1 MNRYCSDCIH
11 KGESSGYSVCWT
23 CNKTGKFSSECK
35 PDTCEYWEGKIVAGS
50 KIKDCCCSLDETCE
64 FSSEFVK
71 FIKNAWNTRPAGEYL
86 KKSDVIEL
94 VKGVCNVLEFLKL
107 DEKVS
112 TKNILEKFNDLETHS
127 LDEGLRFLEKEA
139 KLAIEKET
147 ALLNKYIEAY
157 LEQTGLSIQ
166 ETEMLIQRKTDE
178 TIYRL
183 QPKTLEEKIPVI
195 DEGFKVGDKVFLIY
209 SDSFTKPEIQKG
221 KIVDK
226 RYLIEFNDGSDEIL
240 EHNELYKTRQ
250 EAEQALKESKDV
262 KQTRQQESRGGDD
275 EKL

>member
-1 MNRYCSDCIH
+1 MN
-11 KGESSGYSVCWT
+11 K
-23 CNKTGKFSSECK
+23 K
-35 PDTCEYWEGKIVAGS
+35 
-50 KIKDCCCSLDETCE
+50 CE
-64 FSSEFVK
+64 FV
-71 FIKNAWNTRPAGEYL
+71 R
-86 KKSDVIEL
+86 KSDVLEILHRKHYGIGKSHDLYKEL
-94 VKGVCNVLEFLKL
+94 NA
-107 DEKVS
+107 
-112 TKNILEKFNDLETHS
+112 LET
-127 LDEGLRFLEKEA
+127 
-139 KLAIEKET
+139 
-147 ALLNKYIEAY
+147 
-157 LEQTGLSIQ
+157 
-166 ETEMLIQRKTDE
+166 KT
-178 TIYRL
+178 
-183 QPKTLEEKIPVI
+183 I